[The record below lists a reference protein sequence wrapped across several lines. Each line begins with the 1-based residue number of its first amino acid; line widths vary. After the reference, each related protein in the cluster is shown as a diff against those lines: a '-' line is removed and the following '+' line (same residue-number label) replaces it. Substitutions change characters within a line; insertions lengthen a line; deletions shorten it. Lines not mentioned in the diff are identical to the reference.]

1 MDKHASDNKA
11 PRRSGGAG
19 RWALGAAALCAAW
32 LVVRGKRRQAESAH
46 PPTGDF
52 IDVNGVRQHYLSQGE
67 GPVVLLLHGNGVI
80 AEDFRHAGLLGQLAA
95 NHRVIAFDRP
105 GFGYSERPRGTWW
118 TPAAQAALLAAAL
131 DQLGVER
138 AVVLAHSWATLVAIS
153 LGLQRPQLVQA
164 LVLAS
169 GYYYPSVR
177 LDVLTA
183 TPAIPLVG
191 DVLAHTVSPLLGRL
205 LWPLAIRRAFAPSPV
220 PDSFRR
226 LSPWMAL
233 RPRQLRAEAE
243 ETAMMIPSAAML
255 QAHYPQL
262 RMPVAIVAGDADAI
276 ASAKHNSVRLQRDI
290 DGSELTLLPGEG
302 HMIQHLSQQAL
313 VEAVERLER
322 EMEEP
327 ESEAAGF
334 FGHQGNGAMQP
345 GAAGQAY
352 TKT

>member
-1 MDKHASDNKA
+1 MDKH
-11 PRRSGGAG
+11 RSGNMARRGG
-19 RWALGAAALCAAW
+19 VGCWALGAAALGAAW
-32 LVVRGKRRQAESAH
+32 LLVRSKSRQAESAH

-52 IDVNGVRQHYLSQGE
+52 IDVNGVRLHYLSQGE
-67 GPVVLLLHGNGVI
+67 GPVVVLLHGNGVL
-80 AEDFRHAGLLGQLAA
+80 AEDFRHAGLVEQLAA

-183 TPAIPLVG
+183 TPAIPVIG
-191 DVLAHTVSPLLGRL
+191 DVLSHTISPLLGRL
-205 LWPLAIRRAFAPSPV
+205 IWPLAIKRAFAPSAV
-220 PDSFRR
+220 PYSFRR
-226 LSPWMAL
+226 MSPWMAL
-233 RPRQLRAEAE
+233 RPKQLRAEAE

-255 QAHYPQL
+255 HAHYPEL

-276 ASAKHNSVRLQRDI
+276 ASAQHNSVRLQRDI
-290 DGSELTLLPGEG
+290 DGSELILLPGEG
-302 HMIQHLSQQAL
+302 HMIQHLSQHAL
-313 VEAVERLER
+313 VAAVERVGQ
-322 EMEEP
+322 
-327 ESEAAGF
+327 EAAGTQDDIADVDAPVF
-334 FGHQGNGAMQP
+334 SAYRANGAAQP
-345 GAAGQAY
+345 EAVP
-352 TKT
+352 